1 MSKKELPNP
10 DEMTFEQAA
19 QELDEIVKR
28 IDKGEDDLETMMAEH
43 TRGQLLVQRCK
54 QLLEDSST
62 TNQNNGSERSFH
74 SIFF

>member
-10 DEMTFEQAA
+10 DGMTFEQAA

-28 IDKGEDDLETMMAEH
+28 IDEGEDDLETMMKEH

-54 QLLEDSST
+54 QLLETAQQQIKTMEAKDLS
-62 TNQNNGSERSFH
+62 
-74 SIFF
+74 